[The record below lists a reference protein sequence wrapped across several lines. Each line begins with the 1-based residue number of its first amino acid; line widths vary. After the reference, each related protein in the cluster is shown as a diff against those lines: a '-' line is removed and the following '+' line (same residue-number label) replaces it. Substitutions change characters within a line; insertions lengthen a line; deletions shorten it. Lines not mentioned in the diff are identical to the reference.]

1 MVQQPESDDEATIE
15 TPRFEPVP
23 LPDDEFK
30 DQLAQVIPHLRAFGR
45 SLSGS
50 RDLADDLV
58 QETLLKAWAAR
69 KRFQAGTN
77 MRAWTFIILRNLFLS
92 QMRRARFKGE
102 WDEITASKLLA
113 APASQDRH
121 VELGD
126 MQRALLHLPQ
136 PQREALILVGAGGFA
151 YEEAAEICGCA
162 VGTIKSRV
170 ARGRVALEDLLT
182 DGKLPSRREHETD
195 GSRTALQSIMSEVDE
210 LSRDRDP
217 RECSR
222 IPTGEIGAVARLSQ
236 ASRYDGFS
244 RVCAEQSPR
253 TSSSERTSPSIAKAW
268 RRALP
273 TPAWTVGGATFT
285 NRLEEACTM
294 ASILGLSVF
303 TCLRTRRERPEFQ
316 TLRALNV
323 TDLGCCMN
331 ETQSERSG

>member
-1 MVQQPESDDEATIE
+1 MLSDIDDDDEDEIE
-15 TPRFEPVP
+15 APRPEPVP

-30 DQLAQVIPHLRAFGR
+30 VQLGAVIPHLRAFGR

-102 WDEITASKLLA
+102 WDDVTAAKILA

-121 VELGD
+121 IELGD
-126 MQRALLHLPQ
+126 MQRALMHLPQ

-170 ARGRVALEDLLT
+170 ARGRVALEALMT
-182 DGKLPSRREHETD
+182 GGTLPSRRQHKTD
-195 GSRTALQSIMSEVDE
+195 PDKTALQTIMNEVDE
-210 LSRDRDP
+210 LSRSHERRD
-217 RECSR
+217 
-222 IPTGEIGAVARLSQ
+222 
-236 ASRYDGFS
+236 D
-244 RVCAEQSPR
+244 
-253 TSSSERTSPSIAKAW
+253 
-268 RRALP
+268 
-273 TPAWTVGGATFT
+273 
-285 NRLEEACTM
+285 
-294 ASILGLSVF
+294 
-303 TCLRTRRERPEFQ
+303 
-316 TLRALNV
+316 
-323 TDLGCCMN
+323 
-331 ETQSERSG
+331 

>member
-1 MVQQPESDDEATIE
+1 MAGPLERPAATRGGAVNVQPDDDDDEEEFVRPEVI
-15 TPRFEPVP
+15 P
-23 LPDDEFK
+23 LSDSEFK

-126 MQRALLHLPQ
+126 MQRALMHLPQ

-170 ARGRVALEDLLT
+170 ARGRVALEQLLSG
-182 DGKLPSRREHETD
+182 GKLPSRRQHKTD
-195 GSRTALQSIMSEVDE
+195 PNITALSQIMGEVDE
-210 LSRDRDP
+210 LSRDR
-217 RECSR
+217 
-222 IPTGEIGAVARLSQ
+222 G
-236 ASRYDGFS
+236 
-244 RVCAEQSPR
+244 
-253 TSSSERTSPSIAKAW
+253 
-268 RRALP
+268 
-273 TPAWTVGGATFT
+273 
-285 NRLEEACTM
+285 
-294 ASILGLSVF
+294 
-303 TCLRTRRERPEFQ
+303 
-316 TLRALNV
+316 
-323 TDLGCCMN
+323 
-331 ETQSERSG
+331 

>member
-1 MVQQPESDDEATIE
+1 MTDTATTFVDGGSLSQQPAVSDDAEE
-15 TPRFEPVP
+15 ERSEHVS
-23 LPDDEFK
+23 LPDNEFK

-102 WDEITASKLLA
+102 WDEITASKMLA

-126 MQRALLHLPQ
+126 MQLALLHLPQ

-170 ARGRVALEDLLT
+170 ARGRVALEALLT
-182 DGKLPSRREHETD
+182 DGNLPSRRDHETD
-195 GSRTALQSIMSEVDE
+195 SSKPALQSIMREVDD

-217 RECSR
+217 
-222 IPTGEIGAVARLSQ
+222 GAR
-236 ASRYDGFS
+236 
-244 RVCAEQSPR
+244 
-253 TSSSERTSPSIAKAW
+253 
-268 RRALP
+268 
-273 TPAWTVGGATFT
+273 GG
-285 NRLEEACTM
+285 
-294 ASILGLSVF
+294 
-303 TCLRTRRERPEFQ
+303 
-316 TLRALNV
+316 
-323 TDLGCCMN
+323 
-331 ETQSERSG
+331 